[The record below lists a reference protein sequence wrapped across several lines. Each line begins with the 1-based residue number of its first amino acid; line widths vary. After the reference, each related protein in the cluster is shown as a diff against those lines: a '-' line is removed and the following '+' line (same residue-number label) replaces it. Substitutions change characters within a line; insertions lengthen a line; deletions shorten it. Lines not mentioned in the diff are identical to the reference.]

1 MVDSASR
8 WPACF
13 PLRTLSAKP
22 VCEAIIQLRQF
33 TGCADMVPSDCGTNF
48 TSQLTCEFMNRL
60 GCSPRFAT
68 PGHHIRSSVWATT
81 CWAAS
86 FAWPLCH
93 LLFRNPWFHRQ
104 SRTLCTYFCW
114 LQAQTTQSVPS
125 AWAVKASGKPTTG
138 GNVAA
143 SLLLKV
149 LWPVRLFVLKGKN
162 GCDGIRL
169 AADYRYVN
177 RFTERYAF
185 PVQDISSLVQHIG
198 RATYITKCDAK
209 SGYYQTPV
217 HPVHRWLTA
226 FVCDE
231 GLLEFTRTPFGMKS
245 SGATFIRA
253 IQEILKPIKDFTDAY
268 VDDMA
273 VFSGQWSLH
282 IRDLE
287 KVPQGGSI
295 FWHYTELEEL

>member
-1 MVDSASR
+1 M
-8 WPACF
+8 
-13 PLRTLSAKP
+13 
-22 VCEAIIQLRQF
+22 
-33 TGCADMVPSDCGTNF
+33 
-48 TSQLTCEFMNRL
+48 
-60 GCSPRFAT
+60 
-68 PGHHIRSSVWATT
+68 
-81 CWAAS
+81 
-86 FAWPLCH
+86 
-93 LLFRNPWFHRQ
+93 
-104 SRTLCTYFCW
+104 
-114 LQAQTTQSVPS
+114 
-125 AWAVKASGKPTTG
+125 
-138 GNVAA
+138 
-143 SLLLKV
+143 
-149 LWPVRLFVLKGKN
+149 FVLKGKN

-169 AADYRYVN
+169 AVDYRYVN

-185 PVQDISSLVQHIG
+185 PVQDISSLVQRIG

-209 SGYYQTPV
+209 SGYYRSIPV

-231 GLLEFTRTPFGMKS
+231 GLLQFTRTPFGMKS

-253 IQEILKPIKDFTDAY
+253 IQEILKPIMDFTDAY